1 MFKIELLNYAKRKKS
16 QVQSFAAGN
25 SKKSKTNKKTK
36 KKKLRT
42 LRQSVQ
48 NILGTYAMH
57 GVGAVLDARAPSG
70 PRAECGLF
78 WVLNKQFCRRGK
90 HVMMRGRLVIE
101 EKKKKQKWKTK
112 QQQQQQNI
120 YKFFTRHGLIVMK
133 YGATL

>member
-1 MFKIELLNYAKRKKS
+1 MQPGTAKNQK
-16 QVQSFAAGN
+16 Q
-25 SKKSKTNKKTK
+25 TKKT

-78 WVLNKQFCRRGK
+78 WVLNKQFFRRGK

-101 EKKKKQKWKTK
+101 EKKKQNKNGKQSNNNNNKK
-112 QQQQQQNI
+112 
-120 YKFFTRHGLIVMK
+120 
-133 YGATL
+133 